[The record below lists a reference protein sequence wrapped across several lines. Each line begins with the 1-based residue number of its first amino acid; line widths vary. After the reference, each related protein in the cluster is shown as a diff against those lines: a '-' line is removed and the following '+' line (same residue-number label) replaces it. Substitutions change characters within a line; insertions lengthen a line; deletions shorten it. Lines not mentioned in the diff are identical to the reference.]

1 MNRTCIKVPKACE
14 PCRRRK
20 VKCSGELPCCQRCK
34 DSTECVYRL
43 KPRIRGRRSR
53 YTSSPLE
60 RNSDEITDPDS
71 GTVPPTNQRIDMD
84 VYRSVAAT
92 NSTPQSAQN
101 AQLFYGPS
109 SNFAFVQQ
117 IHRNILVGPSGPH
130 GPQSA
135 SDVQEGGPGLDLF
148 MQRSI
153 FFGTPSHHNTS
164 CRSIDNDSA
173 TPVPIAEA
181 RGFLEHFKG
190 TYLPTMGLLTPTAI
204 EQLFLC
210 VYSDTPD
217 TSITPKRALCFAMLA
232 IGALS
237 TPLTSSAELLYHKAK
252 REAVAHEEFV
262 SLPMI
267 QLSLLLADYQ
277 LNIGRPNAAYL
288 HLGTACRKAFA
299 LGLHQVNS
307 SGVSSA
313 HAEERC
319 NALWCLYFF
328 EV

>member
-1 MNRTCIKVPKACE
+1 M
-14 PCRRRK
+14 
-20 VKCSGELPCCQRCK
+20 
-34 DSTECVYRL
+34 
-43 KPRIRGRRSR
+43 
-53 YTSSPLE
+53 
-60 RNSDEITDPDS
+60 TDPDN
-71 GTVPPTNQRIDMD
+71 GTIPPTNQDIDMD

-92 NSTPQSAQN
+92 NSMPQSAQN
-101 AQLFYGPS
+101 SQLFYGPS

-117 IHRNILVGPSGPH
+117 IHRNILVGPRGPR

-153 FFGTPSHHNTS
+153 FFGTPSHHNVS
-164 CRSIDNDSA
+164 SRSTDNDC
-173 TPVPIAEA
+173 TPSVPIGEA

-190 TYLPTMGLLTPTAI
+190 TYLPTMGLLTSTAI
-204 EQLFLC
+204 EELFLC

-237 TPLTSSAELLYHKAK
+237 TPLTSTAELLYHKAK
-252 REAVAHEEFV
+252 REAVVHDEFV

-267 QLSLLLADYQ
+267 QLSILLADYQ

-299 LGLHQVNS
+299 LGLHRATS
-307 SGVSSA
+307 SGVSSV
-313 HAEERC
+313 HTEERC